1 MRPAA
6 AGIKMPAP
14 LQPARIEPMSKD
26 EIYAAG
32 DSDPGPFEFNET
44 VARVFPDMLRR
55 SVPGYTATL
64 EAIGALAGR
73 FVRPGTRCYDLG
85 CSLGAATLA
94 MQRAIRAVD
103 CRIIAVDKAPAMVSR
118 CREILA
124 REAEPSGPPVE
135 VVQADIR
142 SIDVQRASMVVMNY
156 TLQFVP
162 VDGRSGLLTRLAAGM
177 TDGGILVLSEKVV
190 DDDAE
195 IERLLVDLHHDY
207 KRRNAYSDLEISR
220 KRAALENVL
229 LPERIGNHRQR
240 LTDAGFRHVG
250 VWLRQFNF
258 VSLLAIR

>member
-1 MRPAA
+1 
-6 AGIKMPAP
+6 
-14 LQPARIEPMSKD
+14 MSKD

-32 DSDPGPFEFNET
+32 DAGPGPFEFNET
-44 VARVFPDMLRR
+44 VAGVFPDMLHR
-55 SVPGYTATL
+55 SGPGYAATL

-73 FVRPGTRCYDLG
+73 FVQPATRCYDLG

-94 MQRAIRAVD
+94 MQRAIRAAD
-103 CRIIAVDKAPAMVSR
+103 CRIVAVDKAPAMVRR
-118 CREILA
+118 CREILD
-124 REAEPSGPPVE
+124 REAAPAGPPVE
-135 VVQADIR
+135 VIEADIR
-142 SIDVQRASMVVMNY
+142 SIEVQRASMVVMNY

-162 VDGRSGLLTRLAAGM
+162 IDGRAGLLARIAAGM
-177 TDGGILVLSEKVV
+177 DQGGILVLSEKVV

-195 IERLLVDLHHDY
+195 IERLLVDLHHDF

-229 LPERIGNHRQR
+229 VPESIGRHRAR
-240 LTDAGFRHVG
+240 LADAGFRHVG